1 MNELESKIRGAVAD
15 CECDAILA
23 VGVDNF
29 NYLTGTVLP
38 FAEEYPDRR
47 AAVLLIKGGAS
58 SVVCPF
64 DWSEAVRDQGWSGD
78 VIVYDENKG
87 TPNGGFMESL
97 RELAARHGLN
107 ESKIGLDYSRVSRT
121 LMDALEAGLENV
133 NWVPIDSLLKD
144 LRIIKTPREIDL
156 IEAACK
162 QLDRGI
168 IHGLN
173 HLEGTVKSP
182 GYTVAEYTERVR
194 VHINENGSS
203 GVGHLSTALD
213 AGMEHYYA
221 PSRGLF
227 WEGIPFRSDVS
238 NHYLGYWANL
248 GRMAFTGKT
257 PPDYS
262 EAYQGNLMLKEEA
275 VGMFRPGVVCSDL
288 FERVKKYA
296 EEKGIPLWSG
306 AGVGHGVGASHHEPP
321 YLNASDETILKEG
334 MVLALDI
341 YTRGPKGGL
350 IHSKDIYAIEKTGC
364 RKLSWYRDWTGFYE
378 VTGFRAAH

>member
-1 MNELESKIRGAVAD
+1 MNELKSKIREAVAD
-15 CECDAILA
+15 CGCDAILA

-47 AAVLLIKGGAS
+47 AAVLLKKGGEG

-64 DWSEAVRDQGWSGD
+64 DWSEAVKDQGWSGD
-78 VIVYDENKG
+78 VIAYDENKG
-87 TPNGGFMESL
+87 IPNGGFIEAL
-97 RELAARHGLN
+97 KELLARYGLN
-107 ESKIGLDYSRVSRT
+107 ESKIGLDYSRVSRA
-121 LMDALEAGLENV
+121 LMDALEADLENV
-133 NWVPIDSLLKD
+133 NWIPVDSLLGG
-144 LRIIKTPREIDL
+144 LRIIKTSREIDL
-156 IEAACK
+156 IETACK

-173 HLEGTVKSP
+173 HLEGTVTSP
-182 GYTVAEYTERVR
+182 GYTVAEYSERVR

-203 GVGHLSTALD
+203 GVGHLSTTLD
-213 AGMEHYYA
+213 TDMKDYYA

-238 NHYLGYWANL
+238 NHYMGYWANQ

-257 PPDYS
+257 PSEYS
-262 EAYQGNLMLKEEA
+262 EAYQSNLLLKEEA
-275 VGMFRPGVVCSDL
+275 IGMLRPSVACSDL
-288 FERVKKYA
+288 FDRVKKLA
-296 EEKGIPLWSG
+296 EEKGIPLWSE
-306 AGVGHGVGASHHEPP
+306 AGMGHGVGTSHHEPP
-321 YLNASDETILKEG
+321 YLNSSDETVLAEG
-334 MVLALDI
+334 MVVALDI

-350 IHSKDIYAIEKTGC
+350 IHSKDIYAIEETGC